1 MTCLRLRTADE
12 EPAVT
17 RVLVTGATGFVGR
30 VVCEQLAQCGYT
42 VRAALRAD
50 SSMQGGV
57 AERSIVGD
65 LCGATDWSGAL
76 DQVELIVHAAGIAH
90 LPPGA
95 GADDERYLQVNAHAT
110 RQLAEAAGRAGV
122 RRLVFLSSI
131 KANGERTGQRS
142 FMASDPPDPQDAYA
156 RSKVHAEALLRES
169 GARSGMEVAIVRPPL
184 VYGSRVRANFLRLLQ
199 WVDSGRPLPFGMVR
213 NRRSLVSVWNLS
225 SFIVKLLAEPRA
237 AGRVWLVS
245 DGEDLSTAELIR
257 RLASAL
263 NRSPR
268 LLPVPVPVLRF
279 CGALIG
285 RRAEMA
291 RLCDS
296 LTVDIADTRT
306 LLHWLPPYT
315 VDESLSRT
323 AAWYRCGNY

>member
-1 MTCLRLRTADE
+1 M
-12 EPAVT
+12 T

-30 VVCEQLAQCGYT
+30 AVCAQLGQLGYT

-50 SSMQGGV
+50 TPVEEGV
-57 AERSIVGD
+57 AERCIVGD
-65 LCGATDWSGAL
+65 LSGATDWTSAL

-90 LPPGA
+90 LPPGL

-110 RQLAEAAGRAGV
+110 GQLAAAAARAGA

-131 KANGERTGQRS
+131 KVNGERTEQRP
-142 FMASDPPDPQDAYA
+142 FRAADPPDPRDAYA
-156 RSKVHAEALLRES
+156 RSKVHAETLLRD
-169 GARSGMEVAIVRPPL
+169 AAVRSGMEVVIVRPPL
-184 VYGSRVRANFLRLLQ
+184 MYGSRVRANFLRLLH
-199 WVDSGRPLPFGMVR
+199 WVDSGRPLPFGRVR
-213 NRRSLVSVWNLS
+213 NRRSLLSVWNLS
-225 SFIVKLLAEPRA
+225 SFIATVLAEPRA

-245 DGEDLSTAELIR
+245 DGEDLSTADLIA

-263 NRSPR
+263 NRPQR
-268 LLPVPVPVLRF
+268 LLPVPVPMLRL

-285 RRAEMA
+285 RGAEIA

-306 LLHWLPPYT
+306 QLNWTPPYT
-315 VDESLSRT
+315 VDEGLART